1 MLFSEK
7 KSANN
12 EDKCHIFVN
21 FFLSLK
27 KKRIEWGKGG
37 EMILNDREWKKRI
50 IGIDQNG
57 RHSRSSRSRT

>member
-21 FFLSLK
+21 FFK
-27 KKRIEWGKGG
+27 KK
-37 EMILNDREWKKRI
+37 KKVTEPNHLEI
-50 IGIDQNG
+50 I
-57 RHSRSSRSRT
+57 